1 MVWFWHWA
9 VRAPF
14 TALAVV
20 GVAAPAAGIIE
31 WGLGLSALAAGAVV
45 ADIAHHMGNRA
56 LRRRRKRLGIVE
68 GERHHSFYDFSDYER
83 PADQRAA

>member
-14 TALAVV
+14 ATFAVL
-20 GVAAPAAGIIE
+20 GIGAAAAGIIE

-45 ADIAHHMGNRA
+45 ADIAHHIGNRA
-56 LRRRRKRLGIVE
+56 RRRRRKRLGIVE
-68 GERHHSFYDFSDYER
+68 GVRPHSFYDFSDYER